1 MGRKCSLL
9 AVDGKHLARPFTIC
23 FLHYYAIYGS
33 SLLTVL
39 GKCGESEN
47 ASKCNMNFSSHYSH
61 RHIIDFHHCQLSSKP
76 ESLLI
81 SIVNLLLNIKATAV
95 TVIQRVA
102 GDEYQTDNGGITLGV
117 RCHSLPDE
125 LTNAFH
131 TINDGNTINIT
142 SKVQLLKIKLSNGQK
157 QQQISQ

>member
-1 MGRKCSLL
+1 M
-9 AVDGKHLARPFTIC
+9 
-23 FLHYYAIYGS
+23 
-33 SLLTVL
+33 
-39 GKCGESEN
+39 
-47 ASKCNMNFSSHYSH
+47 
-61 RHIIDFHHCQLSSKP
+61 
-76 ESLLI
+76 
-81 SIVNLLLNIKATAV
+81 LLNIKATVV

-157 QQQISQ
+157 QFHSGKVNTFDHYDLHDAWHTQQISLVQ

>member
-1 MGRKCSLL
+1 
-9 AVDGKHLARPFTIC
+9 
-23 FLHYYAIYGS
+23 
-33 SLLTVL
+33 
-39 GKCGESEN
+39 
-47 ASKCNMNFSSHYSH
+47 MNFSSHYSH

-131 TINDGNTINIT
+131 TINDGNTIYIT
-142 SKVQLLKIKLSNGQK
+142 SKVQLLKIKWTKTTADLTSTMRNTSLEECTHGKNSAELTSALYFLYWKSPMSWQP
-157 QQQISQ
+157 IVHCELPIHFS